1 MSYILWNCQRLGPN
15 LTVRTLRGLVRKFW
29 PTVVFLME
37 TKSKDN
43 KIESLKRSCGFQ
55 KGTLVGSVEGLSLW
69 WDDNIDLEVK
79 GFSKK
84 FIDTSITGLR
94 GYMECHI
101 ERRMRLAGTFSKVS
115 SNIPTFHGYAVVIST
130 KSYGLLRKGVVLSSL
145 PTDPATFTTSWRRRG
160 SLIWVTRDRASLRGL
175 TCRMVCLFRK
185 GSIEFWGTYHGR
197 SHGQILPS
205 VTTRPSVRIT
215 IHWSWRKPCII
226 EIIEGSSSLK
236 LIGPMRWRL
245 NRLLKKAGKSKF
257 KVRGYINGKL
267 SFIIALPS
275 FKNEQRKVLK
285 Q

>member
-1 MSYILWNCQRLGPN
+1 
-15 LTVRTLRGLVRKFW
+15 
-29 PTVVFLME
+29 ME

-55 KGTLVGSVEGLSLW
+55 KGTLVGSVGGLSLW

-84 FIDTSITGLR
+84 FIDTSITDNQRGMHYRASWVYGMPYREEKEACWNFLEGVLKYTDLPWLCGGDFNEILWSFEKRGGFEQPSNRPCYLHNFMEKAGLIDL
-94 GYMECHI
+94 GYQ
-101 ERRMRLAGTFSKVS
+101 
-115 SNIPTFHGYAVVIST
+115 
-130 KSYGLLRKGVVLSSL
+130 
-145 PTDPATFTTSWRRRG
+145 
-160 SLIWVTRDRASLRGL
+160 DRASLRGL
-175 TCRMVCLFRK
+175 TGRMVCLFRK

-197 SHGQILPS
+197 SHGQIIPS

-267 SFIIALPS
+267 SFNIALPS